1 MERNGLSLKIV
12 IASDSFKESMSA
24 SSVAAAIERGILKV
38 DKNTEIIKVPLADG
52 GEGTM
57 EALVDSLDGTFITHM
72 VTGPLGEKI
81 QARYGLIEQDTAVM
95 DIAEVVG
102 LHLIPKEK
110 RNPLHTT
117 TYGIGELI
125 LHALDQGVS
134 KFIIGLG
141 GSGTNDGGIGMAQAL
156 GAEIT
161 DKDGKDVPFGG
172 EGLSE
177 VHRISMNQMD
187 ERLRACTFDIA
198 CDVKNPL
205 TGPKGASYTYGPQKG
220 ADPEMVSLLDEGMKN
235 YEEILK
241 RDMQVDVSQI
251 EGAGAAGGLGTACI
265 AILNGKMRP
274 GIELV
279 TEVTNLESH
288 IKDADLVITGEG
300 KIDNQTL
307 YGKTPVGVAAIANK
321 YDVPVIV
328 ITGANHV
335 TTSKIYETG
344 IDAIFSITDGPIA
357 LAEAME
363 RGEELT
369 EKLAENIMRLYMKIQ
384 KHS

>member
-1 MERNGLSLKIV
+1 
-12 IASDSFKESMSA
+12 MSA

-57 EALVDSLDGTFITHM
+57 EALVDSLDGTFITHT

-81 QARYGLIEQDTAVM
+81 QAGYGLIEQEMAVM

-125 LHALDQGVS
+125 LHALDQGV
-134 KFIIGLG
+134 KQFIIGLG
-141 GSGTNDGGIGMAQAL
+141 GSGTNDGGIGMAQAI

-161 DKDGKDVPFGG
+161 DKDGKDVLFGG
-172 EGLSE
+172 KGLSKI
-177 VHRISMNQMD
+177 HRISTSQMD
-187 ERLRACTFDIA
+187 ERLQTCTFNIA

-241 RDMQVDVSQI
+241 RDIRVDVSQI

-265 AILNGKMRP
+265 AFLNGKMRP

-300 KIDNQTL
+300 KIDDQTL
-307 YGKTPVGVAAIANK
+307 YGKTPVGVAAIAKK

-328 ITGANHV
+328 ITGVNHV
-335 TTSKIYETG
+335 TSSKIYETG
-344 IDAIFSITDGPIA
+344 INAIFSITDGPIA
-357 LAEAME
+357 LEEAME
-363 RGEELT
+363 RGEQLT
-369 EKLAENIMRLYMKIQ
+369 EKLAENIMRLYVKIQ